1 MGKIIAMSFL
11 KIRKSKMSE
20 FLEELNQISM
30 VKKIYPLS
38 SKFNMLV
45 EMEIDSVDEFF
56 EKWTRFANKSEIIL
70 KADTQFV
77 MRKLTF

>member
-1 MGKIIAMSFL
+1 MN
-11 KIRKSKMSE
+11 E
-20 FLEELNQISM
+20 FLEELNQISI

-38 SKFNMLV
+38 SKYNMLV
-45 EMEIDSVDEFF
+45 EMEVDSIEEFF
-56 EKWTRFANKSEIIL
+56 NKWTRFANKSEIIL